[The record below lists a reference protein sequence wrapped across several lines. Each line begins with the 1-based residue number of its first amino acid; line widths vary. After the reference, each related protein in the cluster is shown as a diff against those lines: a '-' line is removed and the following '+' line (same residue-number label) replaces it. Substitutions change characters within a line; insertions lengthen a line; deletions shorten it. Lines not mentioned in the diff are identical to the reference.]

1 MLKLSKYLTKPLYW
15 PEIMQNIIPTIG
27 SKVTKNKE
35 AYKYLEESISKF
47 PNQEILSSQLNQI
60 GFNNIS
66 VINIFNGI
74 VAIHKGFKI
83 L

>member
-1 MLKLSKYLTKPLYW
+1 MININFYKS
-15 PEIMQNIIPTIG
+15 NIIPTIG

-35 AYKYLEESISKF
+35 AYKYLDESISQF
-47 PNQEILSSQLNQI
+47 PNQEILSSHLNQM

-74 VAIHKGFKI
+74 IAIHKGFKI